1 MKPNRRE
8 FTLLGTSTLLS
19 SITTPMLGQL
29 SAQTS
34 APNDSAK
41 RTGSQ
46 DDVPWYMRVRR
57 TGQTN
62 FNERDPQNADVEG
75 WADYWASAKVEAVA
89 LSISTLVAFYPTDV
103 PFFPRSPYLN
113 GRDLFGE
120 CVAAAKKRGLRI
132 YGRMSPDVH
141 KEDDAVLAA
150 HPQWFRRD
158 RSGNLQHAAPGVLYT
173 CQFGG
178 SFTEL
183 QPAIMREVMSRYE
196 IDGLY
201 MNGWPTEQSCWCEN
215 CRKIGEPRSPEY
227 RAALLHGAIEL
238 IGTYTQIATDKHP
251 DNFYSC
257 NLGGGLMESGLD
269 QWELTRGALWYTA
282 DNQARE
288 GVVAPVWGDAQ
299 QVKVAR
305 ASMPYHPVAAVT
317 ASYSRSGHYMWRNVT
332 GETAEAECRMAQT
345 SATGGVI
352 WYHHLGMEQ
361 GFKEDR
367 RWQKLGREF
376 LGWHAK
382 HDRHFHNV
390 RSMAKVAIIAAPHS
404 NSTYPAPANEPVTD
418 AVEGFYATLLEARI
432 PFEFMHERDLWKGR
446 LDLYD
451 MVILPNVACLSNEQA
466 QALRDYASAG
476 GSLIATFETGLY
488 DEAGK
493 ARADFALGEVFG
505 IKKSGPREK
514 AQLAT
519 SGQSMLPVYLQ
530 SLRTKHALNAGFDD
544 TTWIAGP
551 IWRVPLA
558 PVADAPMTFINAY
571 PGYPTETVY
580 QREPPTDLPTIVARE
595 QGASRFCY
603 LAGDTDASFYRLDNG
618 DLARQMLNAVNW
630 TLNGKAGVN
639 IAGDG
644 LMEVTA
650 WETEPGFALHMVN
663 YNGPNAYRGKM
674 RKLLPL
680 GPQTVRM
687 ELPRDVRI
695 QRASLLRAEKPLPF
709 RQNGRIVEFTVP
721 SVGAY
726 EVAALEAR

>member
-8 FTLLGTSTLLS
+8 FTLLGTGTLLS
-19 SITTPMLGQL
+19 SITAPMLGQL
-29 SAQTS
+29 TAAQTS
-34 APNDSAK
+34 AQNHSAE
-41 RTGSQ
+41 RTNSH

-62 FNERDPQNADVEG
+62 FNERDPQNADVEA

-89 LSISTLVAFYPTDV
+89 LSVSTLVAFYPTDV

-120 CVAAAKKRGLRI
+120 CVAAAKKRRLRI
-132 YGRMSPDVH
+132 YGRLSPDVH

-150 HPQWFRRD
+150 NPQWFRRD
-158 RSGNLQHAAPGVLYT
+158 RSGKLQRAAPGVLYT

-183 QPAIMREVMSRYE
+183 QPAILREVMSRYD

-215 CRKIGEPRSPEY
+215 CKKIGEPRSPEY
-227 RAALLHGAIEL
+227 RAALLNGALEL
-238 IGTYTQIATDKHP
+238 VETYKQIATERHP
-251 DNFYSC
+251 NNFYSC
-257 NLGGGLMESGLD
+257 NLGGGLTESGLD
-269 QWELTRGALWYTA
+269 QWKLTRGALWYTA

-299 QVKVAR
+299 QVKIAR
-305 ASMPYHPVAAVT
+305 ALMGNHPVAAVT
-317 ASYSRSGHYMWRNVT
+317 ASYSRSGHYMYRNVT
-332 GETAEAECRMAQT
+332 GEAAEAECRMAQT

-390 RSMAKVAIIAAPHS
+390 RSLAKVAIIAAPHS
-404 NSTYPAPANEPVTD
+404 NSAYPAPSSEAVTD
-418 AVEGFYATLLEARI
+418 AVEGFYATLVEARI
-432 PFEFMHERDLWKGR
+432 PFEFVHERNLTKESLNG
-446 LDLYD
+446 YA
-451 MVILPNVACLSNEQA
+451 MVVLPNVACMSDAQA
-466 QALRDYASAG
+466 QALRDYANDG

-488 DEAGK
+488 DENGK
-493 ARADFALGEVFG
+493 PRPDFALGDLFG
-505 IKKSGPREK
+505 IKKAGARQK
-514 AQLAT
+514 AEFGQA
-519 SGQSMLPVYLQ
+519 QSMLPVYLQ
-530 SLRTKHALNAGFDD
+530 SVRTKHAVNAGFDD

-558 PVADAPMTFINAY
+558 PMADAPMTFINPY

-580 QREPPTDLPTIVARE
+580 QREPPTNLPTIVVRE
-595 QGASRFCY
+595 SGPSRFCY
-603 LAGDTDASFYRLDNG
+603 LAGDTDASFHRLDNG
-618 DLARQMLNAVNW
+618 DLARQMLNAVEW
-630 TLNGKAGVN
+630 TLNGKGGV
-639 IAGDG
+639 IVAGDG

-687 ELPRDVRI
+687 ELPRDIHI

-709 RQNGRIVEFTVP
+709 RQTGRMIEFTVP

-726 EVAALEAR
+726 EVAALEV